1 MALNLKPLGSRVV
14 IEPIEQ
20 EEITAGG
27 IVLPETAK
35 EKPQQGNVLAV
46 GPGDRDEDGKRI
58 AMDVAVGDKVL
69 FAKYSGT
76 EIKVD
81 GKKLL
86 ILRESDILA
95 IVEVNNLNWR
105 NELWLQNNSFFQKT
119 PAGGC
124 SKALI
129 WLPMPSAPPL
139 APRAATWPSTASS
152 APPPSPM
159 TA

>member
-20 EEITAGG
+20 EDVTAGG

-35 EKPQQGNVLAV
+35 EKPQRGKVLSA
-46 GPGDRDEDGKRI
+46 GDGDRDDHGKRI
-58 AMDVAVGDKVL
+58 ALDVKVGDVVL

-95 IVEVNNLNWR
+95 IVE
-105 NELWLQNNSFFQKT
+105 
-119 PAGGC
+119 G
-124 SKALI
+124 
-129 WLPMPSAPPL
+129 
-139 APRAATWPSTASS
+139 
-152 APPPSPM
+152 
-159 TA
+159 